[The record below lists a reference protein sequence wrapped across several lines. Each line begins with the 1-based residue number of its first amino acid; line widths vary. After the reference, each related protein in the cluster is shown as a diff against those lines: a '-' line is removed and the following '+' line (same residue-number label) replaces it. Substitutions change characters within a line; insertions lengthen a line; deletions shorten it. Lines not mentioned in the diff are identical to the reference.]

1 MHRDWSCLQEK
12 PILSP
17 SCYLENHM
25 QGPCLPFFLWAWCR
39 GTIEGFRLFLDP
51 TDLAD
56 SQDNCC
62 ISLRVLESS
71 SPFASIWMSEWQWWK
86 GGGSYPPPPPNSIPE
101 LLEIQLFSANRQ
113 DLLFIF
119 WLKRQMKFPF
129 PIHYHCIIY
138 TIHQLN
144 GRVSKEKWKG
154 TLVFRAHAPHKAAG
168 LWSAQ
173 PEIST
178 SLPWGP
184 GLTLSSCTLS
194 RIYFY

>member
-25 QGPCLPFFLWAWCR
+25 KGPCLPFFLWAWCR

-86 GGGSYPPPPPNSIPE
+86 GGGSYPPPQQHSRVIRNPAVLCKQAGFTVHILVKETDEIPLPHPLSLYNLYNS
-101 LLEIQLFSANRQ
+101 
-113 DLLFIF
+113 
-119 WLKRQMKFPF
+119 
-129 PIHYHCIIY
+129 
-138 TIHQLN
+138 
-144 GRVSKEKWKG
+144 
-154 TLVFRAHAPHKAAG
+154 
-168 LWSAQ
+168 SAQ
-173 PEIST
+173 WP
-178 SLPWGP
+178 
-184 GLTLSSCTLS
+184 CQ
-194 RIYFY
+194 